1 MEITGEENV
10 IGRNVVCV
18 DDMGDTLGTL
28 AKASALVMSKGANSF
43 RAFLTHPV
51 LSGKAL
57 ETLFTSTITELVVS
71 DTIPSVYEKQE
82 RYESMLLHEAKLA
95 VEKEN
100 GCEICYVDDD
110 MGKSAIAVKLIEV
123 RTKHPKFTIVSCDNL
138 LINCVNRVVN
148 KKSINELNVAEAE

>member
-28 AKASALVMSKGANSF
+28 AKASALVMSKGALSF

-57 ETLFTSTITELVVS
+57 ETLFVSAITELIVS
-71 DTIPSVYEKQE
+71 DTIPSVYQKLE
-82 RYESMLLHEAKLA
+82 RYEAMLLNEAKLA
-95 VEKEN
+95 VEYET
-100 GCEICYVDDD
+100 GHEICYIEDDI
-110 MGKSAIAVKLIEV
+110 GESAIAAKLIEV
-123 RTKHPKFTIVSCDNL
+123 RAKHPKFTIVSCDNL
-138 LINCVNRVVN
+138 LINCVNRAVN
-148 KKSINELNVAEAE
+148 KKSINELNSSE